1 MQREKGL
8 TLIELAIVLIILGIL
23 LGIGAGII
31 GVLIKR
37 VKYNESREIVNAAVE
52 GIIGYATSSGRL
64 PTNTELS
71 SAVRTLKDS
80 YGKDLAYVYD
90 QNLTTSSPYGFCGLN
105 STNITVKVC
114 PDTACSSPTQTI
126 NNVAFII
133 ISGDGNYNN
142 QTAGTQGVNSATT
155 VKVYEYGVNVDNYTG
170 DINRTEPYDDIVK
183 WVSLNELQTA
193 QGCESLTVTSP
204 TTLPVAIED
213 SAYTYTLRAK
223 GGRPPYTWSGTVGG
237 GLSLASDGTISGT
250 VNTNTS
256 TTTGEVSG
264 CSTQINFT
272 ATVTDSAGQSVS
284 QSFTIPVNAKP
295 VEIVTNTL
303 PDAYEGTAYSANIY
317 AVGGDGNYTFSGNG
331 LPTWLTLNTSTGALS
346 GTPPTDSGC
355 SEGVENF
362 SVTASSCSN
371 TYTKGFSITVR
382 DPDCGGGGGGGGCP
396 TLVLSPSSG
405 TYPATVGNPFS
416 ASATLS
422 GGQPPVNILS
432 CSPPSC
438 NGLSFTCT
446 TSGVTISG
454 TPTAPGTCTFSATYQ
469 DSCSPT
475 PQTVTGNYTVNI
487 TGCPTLSGIAGAFS
501 TATNCQPYSASA
513 SAIGG
518 QSPYTWTLVSGSL
531 PRGLN
536 FCSSSSSA
544 TCTISGTPSDN
555 RGNYSFTIRVQDSCG
570 QAVSQGFTLTLQ
582 DNCKEIKVRNNMV
595 IRGPGPIRFIDLYY
609 RINGGGCKRWRAG
622 RDIKVKPRDI
632 VDIYYDPACRPTKK
646 MCTVHYCDL
655 KNYDANNN
663 CKIQIYDTNRILD
676 CEFADR

>member
-272 ATVTDSAGQSVS
+272 ATVTDSTGQSVS

-382 DPDCGGGGGGGGCP
+382 DPDCGGGGGGSSCSP
-396 TLVLSPSSG
+396 MYLSPSS
-405 TYPATVGNPFS
+405 TTFNATVGSSFS
-416 ASATLS
+416 QSISVS
-422 GGQPPVNILS
+422 GGQPPINNTVCTPTSCRGLTLS
-432 CSPPSC
+432 CS
-438 NGLSFTCT
+438 NTGA
-446 TSGVTISG
+446 TISG
-454 TPTAPGTCTFSATYQ
+454 TPTSPGICPFYIAYE
-469 DSCSPT
+469 DSCAPT
-475 PQTVTGNYTVNI
+475 YQTVTGVYAVDISTPTPTNLILDTTGNPPTTGNNGTSGQTYPAGDFHNDRKNLYVSLLCGV
-487 TGCPTLSGIAGAFS
+487 GCPGYTFVKFSLSCS
-501 TATNCQPYSASA
+501 PSCPNLDKLSYSIEYPINS
-513 SAIGG
+513 G
-518 QSPYTWTLVSGSL
+518 TWT
-531 PRGLN
+531 
-536 FCSSSSSA
+536 
-544 TCTISGTPSDN
+544 
-555 RGNYSFTIRVQDSCG
+555 VQDTTVYK
-570 QAVSQGFTLTLQ
+570 AK
-582 DNCKEIKVRNNMV
+582 N
-595 IRGPGPIRFIDLYY
+595 
-609 RINGGGCKRWRAG
+609 
-622 RDIKVKPRDI
+622 
-632 VDIYYDPACRPTKK
+632 DPACGKQGCSLPINDKPFSADNKPPDQINVGTNQRLAIEIRFKQPLTQGQ
-646 MCTVHYCDL
+646 
-655 KNYDANNN
+655 NYNFTFSLIDTLNNSFT
-663 CKIQIYDTNRILD
+663 YT
-676 CEFADR
+676 FSVTP